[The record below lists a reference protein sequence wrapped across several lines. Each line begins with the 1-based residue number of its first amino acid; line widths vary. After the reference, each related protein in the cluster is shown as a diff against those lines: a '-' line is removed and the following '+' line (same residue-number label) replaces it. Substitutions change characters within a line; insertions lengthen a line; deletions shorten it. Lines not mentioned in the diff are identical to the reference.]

1 MFKDKLRELRLK
13 EGISQYE
20 LADKLFVSRSAIA
33 KWENGNGIPSDAN
46 LEALCK
52 FFDVSEEWILDR
64 DDMKEVVKN
73 LDKRNNKLLWFILGL
88 VIPLILILLTMI
100 PIFTWA
106 CPKNGE
112 ICPAV
117 VVYPQPIFVMLYTL
131 NILIAFFPILVY
143 LYQLIFSFI
152 YWKKDFPKSKLIQI
166 INIAISTICF
176 VITFIIA
183 YNVALN
189 KGYML
194 F

>member
-88 VIPLILILLTMI
+88 IIPLILILLTMI
-100 PIFTWA
+100 PIFTWE
-106 CPKNGE
+106 CRQGE
-112 ICPAV
+112 ICAAV

-131 NILIAFFPILVY
+131 NILTAFIPILIY

-166 INIAISTICF
+166 INIAISIVCF
-176 VITFIIA
+176 IITFVIA

>member
-1 MFKDKLRELRLK
+1 MFKDKLKELRLK

-64 DDMKEVVKN
+64 DDMKEVVKK

-100 PIFTWA
+100 PIFNWE
-106 CPKNGE
+106 CQGE

-131 NILIAFFPILVY
+131 NILIAFIPILIY
-143 LYQLIFSFI
+143 LYQFIFSFI

-166 INIAISTICF
+166 INIAISIVCF
-176 VITFIIA
+176 IITFIIA

>member
-106 CPKNGE
+106 CPKMVKS
-112 ICPAV
+112 A
-117 VVYPQPIFVMLYTL
+117 
-131 NILIAFFPILVY
+131 
-143 LYQLIFSFI
+143 QL
-152 YWKKDFPKSKLIQI
+152 
-166 INIAISTICF
+166 
-176 VITFIIA
+176 
-183 YNVALN
+183 
-189 KGYML
+189 
-194 F
+194 